1 MRSRVIENITKPKP
15 VLQNSRGQVIIEA
28 VLLIVFVVGLW
39 GIFSNYAKQKK
50 WFESLVSGP
59 WQTMTG
65 MIESGVWEPEA
76 KARAKHPNSFNRA
89 ISIKE

>member
-1 MRSRVIENITKPKP
+1 MSDRVSEQAIKCKPT
-15 VLQNSRGQVIIEA
+15 LQNSRGQVIIEA
-28 VLLIVFVVGLW
+28 VLMIVFVVGLW

-59 WQTMTG
+59 WQSMTG
-65 MIESGVWEPEA
+65 MIESGVWEPAA

-89 ISIKE
+89 ISVKE